1 MKGASCYAD
10 LKQVQK
16 DWGYSQYDHDVK
28 RINRERVN
36 PERGKKID
44 YTWAQVKRA
53 YKKQRGICPVCTHDM
68 PLIREK
74 LHGDHWDCNLTEAE
88 GLNSEKNCA
97 ATHKDCNLH
106 KSTKSPA
113 DLSKLRQLN
122 PTMGMEDKE
131 TTRAPIEEE
140 I

>member
-1 MKGASCYAD
+1 MKGESCYAD

-36 PERGKKID
+36 PERGKKMD
-44 YTWAQVKRA
+44 FTWAQIKRA
-53 YKKQRGICPVCTHDM
+53 YKRQGGICPVCT
-68 PLIREK
+68 REMALDRKK
-74 LHGDHWDCNLTEAE
+74 LHGDHFDCNLTEAE

-113 DLSKLRQLN
+113 DLSKLRQLH

-131 TTRAPIEEE
+131 TTRAPIEDEV
-140 I
+140 